1 MSGSD
6 TIRTDSRQPETKKFK
21 AEVAQVLNI
30 VIHSLYTHREI
41 FIRELV
47 SNASDALEKMRREAL
62 VARDIADRD
71 APLEIRITA
80 DKDAHTLTV
89 ADTGIGMTREELESN
104 LGTIARSGTREF
116 LERLDDS
123 AKQGA
128 ELIGKFGVGFY
139 SAFMAGDMVTVRSRS
154 FRPNA
159 KGYVWSS
166 CGAGEYSIA
175 EENDIPR
182 GAAVT
187 VSLRGDAREFENPEE
202 VKRIV
207 RKYSNFVPFPIF
219 VNGERVN
226 TIQAV
231 WEKSPSE
238 VTDEEHRE
246 FFKFI
251 ANSDEDPFYRLHISS
266 DAPMQF
272 SALLYVPAT
281 NLEYMGF
288 FRMKPMVN
296 LYSRKV
302 LIVQHAEEIMP
313 EYLRFIAGAVDS
325 ADLPL
330 NISRETLQDNL
341 VFRKLRKFLA
351 KRIIRHLSDEA
362 KKDSGRYATFWNTFG
377 TFIKEGTVSDPE
389 NRSDLAALLRFQ
401 SSAETSGTPVSL
413 DSYVVRMREDQKS
426 VFYLSGR
433 SREDIERG
441 PYISSFRKRGIEVLY
456 LLDPIDDFV
465 MTSLGEYNGKKLVSA
480 DSAGVDLPPVPESE
494 GGAPEKA
501 PADMEGFLVWMKE
514 VLGDSVK
521 DVIASKRAI
530 DRPAI
535 IVNPDD
541 GVTTSMRRILKASGR
556 DMNLH
561 GDKVLEVNTGH
572 PLILSIKRLRDGD
585 FEKGFLQ
592 TCVRQVFDNAQAEA
606 GLLDDTGSMVDR
618 IYEIMTRALTQ

>member
-6 TIRTDSRQPETKKFK
+6 TDRPDSRQPETKKFK
-21 AEVAQVLNI
+21 AEVAQVLDI

-47 SNASDALEKMRREAL
+47 SNASDALEKMRRETL

-71 APLEIRITA
+71 AALEIRITA

-123 AKQGA
+123 AKLGA

-139 SAFMAGDMVTVRSRS
+139 SAFMAGDTVTVRARS

-159 KGYVWSS
+159 HGYLWSS
-166 CGAGEYSIA
+166 QGAGEYSIA
-175 EENDIPR
+175 EENDVPR

-187 VSLRGDAREFENPEE
+187 VSLREDSREYENPEE
-202 VKRIV
+202 IKRIV

-226 TIQAV
+226 TVQAV

-238 VTDEEHRE
+238 VTDDEHRE

-281 NLEYMGF
+281 NLEQMGF

-296 LYSRKV
+296 LYSHKV
-302 LIVQHAEEIMP
+302 LIVQHADELLP

-325 ADLPL
+325 SDMPL

-341 VFRKLRKFLA
+341 VFRKLRKYLA
-351 KRIIRHLSDEA
+351 RRIVRHFADEA
-362 KKDSGRYATFWNTFG
+362 KRDPARYATFWNSFG
-377 TFIKEGTVSDPE
+377 TFIKEGSVADPE
-389 NRSDLAALLRFQ
+389 NRTELAALLRFP
-401 SSAETSGTPVSL
+401 SSAEPSGDAVSL
-413 DSYVVRMREDQKS
+413 DSYITRMRENQTS
-426 VFYLSGR
+426 VYYLSGR

-465 MTSLGEYNGKKLVSA
+465 MTSLGEYGGKKLVSA
-480 DSAGVDLPPVPESE
+480 DSADVDLPPAPESE
-494 GGAPEKA
+494 SGAPAET
-501 PADMEGFLVWMKE
+501 PADMDGFLAWMKE

-521 DVIASKRAI
+521 EVRASKRAI

-556 DMNLH
+556 DMSLP

-572 PLILSIKRLRDGD
+572 PLILAVKQLRDGD

-592 TCVRQVFDNAQAEA
+592 TCVRQVFDSALAEA
-606 GLLDDTGSMVDR
+606 GLLDDTGTMVDR
-618 IYEIMTRALTQ
+618 IYEIMARALKP